1 MCFKFQTLGIK
12 PSKLGRLT
20 RRGYKSYMESHASL
34 FDSWPQQWKSG
45 RGVPTLRTG
54 GRARA
59 NTWAGTQDI
68 DLAEGYLFLLL
79 GEVTFRIASSRLSR
93 EGIVMLVCL
102 PPLELSKAI
111 SFSQQYRPYCQSEG
125 PQHRFSGESKS
136 SCCTKRGPLNA
147 VLGALQSL
155 FHFWVLRN

>member
-1 MCFKFQTLGIK
+1 MLLYLIAGHS
-12 PSKLGRLT
+12 SKRNGDSGREIGS
-20 RRGYKSYMESHASL
+20 RE
-34 FDSWPQQWKSG
+34 KSG
-45 RGVPTLRTG
+45 CGVPTLRTG

-59 NTWAGTQDI
+59 KTWAETQDI

-111 SFSQQYRPYCQSEG
+111 CFSQQQRPYCQSEG
-125 PQHRFSGESKS
+125 PQHRFSGESTR
-136 SCCTKRGPLNA
+136 SCRTEWGPWTLYSGLYEA
-147 VLGALQSL
+147 SFTSGS
-155 FHFWVLRN
+155 WGT